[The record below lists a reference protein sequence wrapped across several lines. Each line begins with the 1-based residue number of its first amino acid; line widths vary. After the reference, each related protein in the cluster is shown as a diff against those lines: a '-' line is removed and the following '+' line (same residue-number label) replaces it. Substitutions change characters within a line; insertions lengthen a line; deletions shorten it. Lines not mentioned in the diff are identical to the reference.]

1 MAIFD
6 ILMVLAL
13 GTLAGTCIGLAIG
26 CVAHRQHPIWQLM
39 TQKEKMINI
48 ALVLFFS
55 IICTAGLTWY
65 SLT

>member
-1 MAIFD
+1 MAVFD

-26 CVAHRQHPIWQLM
+26 CVAQRQHPLWQQM
-39 TQKEKMINI
+39 TQKEKIINI
-48 ALVLFFS
+48 ALVLLFS
-55 IICTAGLTWY
+55 ILCTAGLAWY

>member
-1 MAIFD
+1 VAVFD

-26 CVAHRQHPIWQLM
+26 CVAQRQNPLWQLM
-39 TQKEKMINI
+39 TQNEKMINFT
-48 ALVLFFS
+48 LVLFFS
-55 IICTAGLTWY
+55 ILCTAGLAWY